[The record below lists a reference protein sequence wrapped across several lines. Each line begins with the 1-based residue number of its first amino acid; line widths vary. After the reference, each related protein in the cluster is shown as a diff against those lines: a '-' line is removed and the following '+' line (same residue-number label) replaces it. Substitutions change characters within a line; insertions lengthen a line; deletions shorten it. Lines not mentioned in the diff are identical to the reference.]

1 MNIHQI
7 FHHLNPNAM
16 NPLVIGTNG
25 AIGLIA
31 ENEKMSMKDIKIFV

>member
-16 NPLVIGTNG
+16 YQLVIGMNG
-25 AIGLIA
+25 VIGLIV
-31 ENEKMSMKDIKIFV
+31 ENEKMLMKDIKIFV